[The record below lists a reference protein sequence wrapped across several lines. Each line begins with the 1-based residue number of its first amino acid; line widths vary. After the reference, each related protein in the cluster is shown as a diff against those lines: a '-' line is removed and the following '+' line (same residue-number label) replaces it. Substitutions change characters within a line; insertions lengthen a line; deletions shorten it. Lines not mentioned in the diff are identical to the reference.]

1 LPLIEK
7 LNRVKNFAYNS
18 TVVFTIR
25 GGFDMQQLPLDGTPR
40 QLLREAKG
48 RQAGQ

>member
-1 LPLIEK
+1 
-7 LNRVKNFAYNS
+7 
-18 TVVFTIR
+18 
-25 GGFDMQQLPLDGTPR
+25 MQQLPLDGTPR